1 MLSVPAQNPDSPAP
15 NLFFTEPL
23 QFAHAVGRDRARA
36 GPDAAGRRLP
46 AATYATEGKFEALE
60 FAAGNYGLLE
70 SAYEFSKD
78 DKGPEVIMTGVRSSS
93 TPITTTFQYVSEP
106 AVIRYTTDG
115 SKPSNDVDALGLDRA
130 A

>member
-1 MLSVPAQNPDSPAP
+1 
-15 NLFFTEPL
+15 
-23 QFAHAVGRDRARA
+23 
-36 GPDAAGRRLP
+36 
-46 AATYATEGKFEALE
+46 
-60 FAAGNYGLLE
+60 
-70 SAYEFSKD
+70 
-78 DKGPEVIMTGVRSSS
+78 MTGARSSS